1 MDTENLQEYRFC
13 RVPFGIIAS
22 PFLLGATID
31 HHLQSYGEIA
41 DKLTKDIY
49 VDNVITGADSV
60 NELIDIC
67 TEGKTL
73 FSPASMNLHD
83 WMSNSEEV
91 MKHIQN
97 TDRAKE
103 EDLKVLGHIWNT
115 EDDTLSLKHTKIED
129 STATVT
135 KREVLKQ
142 IVSMYDP
149 GTERKIFMKSLWG
162 KGTEWDEELQNADK
176 GYWKEIY
183 EDFDDIHL
191 VNFPRYVGL
200 EQPTTFC
207 VFAMPQRLHMLQH
220 CIYTRQMGTCLRLIS
235 CSLKRVFRL
244 HMNLV
249 YLD

>member
-103 EDLKVLGHIWNT
+103 EGLKVLGHIWNT

-142 IVSMYDP
+142 IVSVYD
-149 GTERKIFMKSLWG
+149 I
-162 KGTEWDEELQNADK
+162 DELQNADK
-176 GYWKEIY
+176 GYWKETY
-183 EDFDDIHL
+183 EDYDDIHL

-200 EQPTTFC
+200 EQPSTFC

>member
-1 MDTENLQEYRFC
+1 
-13 RVPFGIIAS
+13 
-22 PFLLGATID
+22 
-31 HHLQSYGEIA
+31 
-41 DKLTKDIY
+41 
-49 VDNVITGADSV
+49 
-60 NELIDIC
+60 
-67 TEGKTL
+67 
-73 FSPASMNLHD
+73 MNLHD

-149 GTERKIFMKSLWG
+149 GTERKIFMKSLWC
-162 KGTEWDEELQNADK
+162 KGTEWDEELQNAHK
-176 GYWKEIY
+176 GYWKETY
-183 EDFDDIHL
+183 EDYDDIHL

-200 EQPTTFC
+200 EQPTTFKGC
-207 VFAMPQRLHMLQH
+207 LKGCICYNIVFTPDKWVH
-220 CIYTRQMGTCLRLIS
+220 
-235 CSLKRVFRL
+235 V
-244 HMNLV
+244 
-249 YLD
+249 

>member
-1 MDTENLQEYRFC
+1 
-13 RVPFGIIAS
+13 
-22 PFLLGATID
+22 
-31 HHLQSYGEIA
+31 
-41 DKLTKDIY
+41 
-49 VDNVITGADSV
+49 
-60 NELIDIC
+60 
-67 TEGKTL
+67 
-73 FSPASMNLHD
+73 MNLHD
-83 WMSNSEEV
+83 WMSNSEKV

-115 EDDTLSLKHTKIED
+115 KDDTLSLKHTKIED

-142 IVSMYDP
+142 IVSVYD
-149 GTERKIFMKSLWG
+149 I
-162 KGTEWDEELQNADK
+162 DELQNADK

-183 EDFDDIHL
+183 EDYDDIHQ

-200 EQPTTFC
+200 EQPTTVC

>member
-83 WMSNSEEV
+83 WMSNSEKV

-103 EDLKVLGHIWNT
+103 EGLKVLGHIWNT

-142 IVSMYDP
+142 IVSVYD
-149 GTERKIFMKSLWG
+149 I
-162 KGTEWDEELQNADK
+162 DELQNADK
-176 GYWKEIY
+176 GYWKETY
-183 EDFDDIHL
+183 EDYDDIHL

-200 EQPTTFC
+200 EQPSTFC